1 MSKSIKG
8 AEAHKLG
15 LVDAVVTANELVNT
29 ACLCALEILQ
39 QKRPWFK
46 SLHRT
51 DRLGDLGEAKVI
63 LKSARVQAQKQAA
76 NLQHPLVCI
85 DVIEEGILSGPRAAL
100 VKVHH

>member
-8 AEAHKLG
+8 VEAQKLG
-15 LVDAVVTANELVNT
+15 LVDAIVPANELVST
-29 ACLCALEILQ
+29 ACSCALEILE

-51 DRLGDLGEAKVI
+51 DRLPDLGEAKEI
-63 LKSARVQAQKQAA
+63 LKFARVQAQKQAA

-85 DVIEEGILSGPRAAL
+85 DIIEEGILSDPRAVL
-100 VKVHH
+100 MKVNN